1 MFMNKHIF
9 LRSGYFYYRMAIPN
23 DLKHLFPF
31 REIKQSRSTDDKKMQ
46 SLKLLEYRTQHIS
59 ILDSPPHK
67 ATHNKLRPPSK
78 AEA

>member
-31 REIKQSRSTDDKKMQ
+31 REIKQSRSTDDKKNAESQ
-46 SLKLLEYRTQHIS
+46 ALGIEGKVLQIYS
-59 ILDSPPHK
+59 ILRSGVFSEETLP
-67 ATHNKLRPPSK
+67 A
-78 AEA
+78 AF

>member
-31 REIKQSRSTDDKKMQ
+31 REIKQSLSTDDKKNAESQ
-46 SLKLLEYRTQHIS
+46 ALGIKGKVLQVYS
-59 ILDSPPHK
+59 ILRSGVFSEETLP
-67 ATHNKLRPPSK
+67 A
-78 AEA
+78 AF

>member
-31 REIKQSRSTDDKKMQ
+31 REIKQSLSTDDKKNAESQ
-46 SLKLLEYRTQHIS
+46 ALGIEGKVLQVYS
-59 ILDSPPHK
+59 ILRSGVFSEETLP
-67 ATHNKLRPPSK
+67 A
-78 AEA
+78 AF

>member
-31 REIKQSRSTDDKKMQ
+31 REIKQPLSTDDKKNAESQ
-46 SLKLLEYRTQHIS
+46 ALGIEGKVLQVYS
-59 ILDSPPHK
+59 ILRSGVFSEETLP
-67 ATHNKLRPPSK
+67 A
-78 AEA
+78 AF